1 LAVDFT
7 PTDTG
12 AKLAPSSEFRNLDL
26 LRAVAVLCV
35 FLAHL
40 CLFLIKFGYLPVARH
55 AEIWDIFLNLTGHLG
70 VLFFFVHTALV
81 LMLSL
86 DRTSSTGMILN
97 FYLRRIFRIYPLC
110 IACIL
115 GVLILKVPQ
124 VPDGTYAAWYGSE
137 IVSNLLLVQNIFQKP
152 DMIMPLWT
160 LPREFQMYLALPFLY
175 LLLKRISSSIVV
187 LLVWLAF
194 FAAVP
199 SAPLLACFPC
209 FMGGVLAYQLAK
221 ERVFRLQAG
230 VWPAAILAL
239 AGFDFALNLT
249 VLPDYRADYVL
260 CMLLGLVIPNF
271 ADLNE
276 FWLTRVSRSV
286 AKYSYG
292 IYLCHDPVIW
302 FSFIKLK
309 SFPVPARWAALV
321 LLMIAVPVAAHRWL
335 EAPLIDVGRRLATR
349 WTNAYTRF
357 RATRKGVFEESPQLA
372 E

>member
-1 LAVDFT
+1 
-7 PTDTG
+7 
-12 AKLAPSSEFRNLDL
+12 
-26 LRAVAVLCV
+26 
-35 FLAHL
+35 
-40 CLFLIKFGYLPVARH
+40 
-55 AEIWDIFLNLTGHLG
+55 
-70 VLFFFVHTALV
+70 
-81 LMLSL
+81 
-86 DRTSSTGMILN
+86 
-97 FYLRRIFRIYPLC
+97 
-110 IACIL
+110 
-115 GVLILKVPQ
+115 
-124 VPDGTYAAWYGSE
+124 
-137 IVSNLLLVQNIFQKP
+137 
-152 DMIMPLWT
+152 
-160 LPREFQMYLALPFLY
+160 
-175 LLLKRISSSIVV
+175 
-187 LLVWLAF
+187 
-194 FAAVP
+194 
-199 SAPLLACFPC
+199 
-209 FMGGVLAYQLAK
+209 
-221 ERVFRLQAG
+221 
-230 VWPAAILAL
+230 
-239 AGFDFALNLT
+239 